1 MQTTEDIVQL
11 KQEVMHTQVSPTIF
25 NWVQDPEE
33 KGLDARGRRD
43 WRCHFDDI
51 VELDHVKDIERK
63 WRSEVATHSW
73 NERPLP
79 CYSGLPCPP
88 RSSSWKKV
96 AS

>member
-1 MQTTEDIVQL
+1 MQTTKDLAQL

-73 NERPLP
+73 NERGTSAIPGCLVHLVRRR
-79 CYSGLPCPP
+79 G
-88 RSSSWKKV
+88 KK
-96 AS
+96 